1 MTVRSN
7 SHPMATPS
15 LEPRSPHV
23 DETPLNGVELFV
35 LEGEFDAASAPKFE
49 EQLETAIAA
58 GRFDVCVDM
67 SGVTFVDLSTLN
79 VLVRALKRV
88 MRHNGHL
95 VLVGDEGAVQRAIS
109 LASLGHCLRVF
120 PTRDEAVNVLHGG
133 PTHVSP
139 EQVEEVRRRMPK
151 LRRRTRPGR

>member
-1 MTVRSN
+1 
-7 SHPMATPS
+7 MATPS
-15 LEPRSPHV
+15 LEPLSPQV

-35 LEGEFDAASAPKFE
+35 LEGEFDAASAPQFE
-49 EQLETAIAA
+49 EQLERAIAA
-58 GRFDVCVDM
+58 GRLDMCVDM

-95 VLVGDEGAVQRAIS
+95 VLVGDKGAVERAIG

-120 PTRDEAVNVLHGG
+120 TTRDEAVAVLHGG
-133 PTHVSP
+133 PNPVTP
-139 EQVEEVRRRMPK
+139 EQVEEVRRRLPK
-151 LRRRTRPGR
+151 LRRRTKH

>member
-1 MTVRSN
+1 MALEVLGI
-7 SHPMATPS
+7 HMATPS
-15 LEPRSPHV
+15 LEPLSPHV

-49 EQLETAIAA
+49 EQLDAAIAA
-58 GRFDVCVDM
+58 GRYDVCVDM

-95 VLVGDEGAVQRAIS
+95 VLVGDKGAVERAIG

-151 LRRRTRPGR
+151 LRRRAKH